1 MSNPKTAIQ
10 EIKKLMVQFGF
21 LEEKPELQSF
31 KLQDKTILQ
40 AEKLEVGKKINK
52 INDAFESVSLGN
64 GSYRIDNFNV
74 DVTDGVITAVKEIFL
89 EAKLKDG
96 TVVKVEGEDLVEGA
110 AVKVVTEQGEVPAP
124 DGVHELESGLKVQT
138 VDGVVVKVEEPKA
151 EVEVEMEDEV
161 KDEIKDVIEEKVEDK
176 SDDEELVD
184 LLKKLMEKMYK
195 KMGDMEEKMST
206 LENNFNKFKKEP
218 AGKKISDGKT
228 DFSEEVI
235 NENPKLR
242 AILALRNK
250 K

>member
-21 LEEKPELQSF
+21 LEEKSELQSF

-40 AEKLEVGKKINK
+40 AEKLEVGKSINK
-52 INDAFESVSLGN
+52 INDAFESVKLGN

-74 DVTDGVITAVKEIFL
+74 EVAEGVITAVKEIFL
-89 EAKLKDG
+89 EAKLVDG

-124 DGVHELESGLKVQT
+124 DGVHELEGGKKVQT
-138 VDGVVVKVEEPKA
+138 VDGVIVKIEEPKA
-151 EVEVEMEDEV
+151 EIEVEMEDSMPEV
-161 KDEIKDVIEEKVEDK
+161 EVEDK
-176 SDDEELVD
+176 SDDSELMD

-228 DFSEEVI
+228 EFNSEPIVS
-235 NENPKLR
+235 ENSKLD
-242 AILALRNK
+242 AIIALRNNK
-250 K
+250 KK

>member
-21 LEEKPELQSF
+21 LEEKPALQSF
-31 KLQDKTILQ
+31 KLEDKTILQ
-40 AEKLEVGKKINK
+40 AEKLEVGKSINK
-52 INDAFESVSLGN
+52 ISNEFEVVKLED
-64 GSYRIDNFNV
+64 GSYKVEGFNV
-74 DVTDGVITAVKEIFL
+74 EVAEGVITAVKEIFL
-89 EAKLKDG
+89 EAKLVDG

-124 DGVHELESGLKVQT
+124 DGVHELEGGKKVQT
-138 VDGVVVKVEEPKA
+138 VDGVIVKIEEPKA
-151 EVEVEMEDEV
+151 EIEVEMEDSMPEV
-161 KDEIKDVIEEKVEDK
+161 EVEEE
-176 SDDEELVD
+176 SDDSELMD

-228 DFSEEVI
+228 EFNSEPIVS
-235 NENPKLR
+235 ENSKLD
-242 AILALRNK
+242 AILALRNNK
-250 K
+250 KK

>member
-21 LEEKPELQSF
+21 LEEKSELQSF

-40 AEKLEVGKKINK
+40 AEKLEVGKSINK
-52 INDAFESVSLGN
+52 INDAFESVKLGN

-74 DVTDGVITAVKEIFL
+74 EVAEGVITAVKEIFL
-89 EAKLKDG
+89 EAKLVDG

-124 DGVHELESGLKVQT
+124 NGLHELEDGKKVQT
-138 VDGVVVKVEEPKA
+138 VDGVIVKIEEPKA
-151 EVEVEMEDEV
+151 EIEVEMEDSMPEV
-161 KDEIKDVIEEKVEDK
+161 EVEEE
-176 SDDEELVD
+176 SDDSELMD

-218 AGKKISDGKT
+218 AGKKVSDGKT
-228 DFSEEVI
+228 EFNSEPIVS
-235 NENPKLR
+235 ENSKLD
-242 AILALRNK
+242 AIIALRNNK
-250 K
+250 KK

>member
-31 KLQDKTILQ
+31 KLEDKTILQ
-40 AEKLEVGKKINK
+40 AEKLEVGKSINK
-52 INDAFESVSLGN
+52 INDAFESVALEN

-74 DVTDGVITAVKEIFL
+74 EVAEGVITAVKEIFL
-89 EAKLKDG
+89 EAKLVDG

-124 DGVHELESGLKVQT
+124 DGVHELEGGKKVQT
-138 VDGVVVKVEEPKA
+138 VDGVIVKIEEPKA
-151 EVEVEMEDEV
+151 EIEVEMEDSMPEV
-161 KDEIKDVIEEKVEDK
+161 EVEEE
-176 SDDEELVD
+176 SDDSELMD

-218 AGKKISDGKT
+218 AGKKVSDGKT
-228 DFSEEVI
+228 EFNSEVI
-235 NENPKLR
+235 ESENPKLD
-242 AILALRNK
+242 AIIALRNK
-250 K
+250 KIK

>member
-31 KLQDKTILQ
+31 KLEDKTILQ
-40 AEKLEVGKKINK
+40 AEKLEVGKSINK
-52 INDAFESVSLGN
+52 INDAFESVALEN

-74 DVTDGVITAVKEIFL
+74 EVAEGVITAVKEIFL
-89 EAKLKDG
+89 EAKLVDG

-124 DGVHELESGLKVQT
+124 DGVHELEGGKKVQT
-138 VDGVVVKVEEPKA
+138 VDGVIVKIEEPKA
-151 EVEVEMEDEV
+151 EIEVEMEDSMPEV
-161 KDEIKDVIEEKVEDK
+161 EVEEE
-176 SDDEELVD
+176 SDDSELMD

-228 DFSEEVI
+228 EFNSEVI
-235 NENPKLR
+235 ESENPKLD
-242 AILALRNK
+242 AIIALRNK
-250 K
+250 KIK